1 MGREHHDLCFVCNRK
16 IGKDAFTFRICW
28 LILSAISIFQQ
39 QQCHKHVV
47 LLICITV
54 WNCKFWVL
62 QVVPRTKQGRVRY
75 WKSIL
80 ALVKLFC
87 LDRFVWKYR
96 WLHWHSFASEVYY
109 RFYSTFCIYWYVI
122 LERMELIAIAIYCIS
137 FYLRNLVEQAIH
149 FVFIK
154 IYIENK
160 ICCCCNHKIMKLP
173 LTINLGLL

>member
-1 MGREHHDLCFVCNRK
+1 MFCLQSENRQRCIYLSNMLANSK
-16 IGKDAFTFRICW
+16 RNQHIQTTTMSQTSSFTY
-28 LILSAISIFQQ
+28 LHYSLKLQILSFAS
-39 QQCHKHVV
+39 CS
-47 LLICITV
+47 T
-54 WNCKFWVL
+54 N
-62 QVVPRTKQGRVRY
+62 KQGRVRY

-80 ALVKLFC
+80 ALAKLFC
-87 LDRFVWKYR
+87 LDRFVWKHR